1 MAGIFYG
8 VRARLR
14 RAARSAAFV
23 IAGIIFGLVGLG
35 FLTVALWILLA
46 THESALVANVVIG
59 ALYIV
64 LAFSFLAL
72 GAQPGHPQPH
82 HDEPPERYPPERDPL
97 VRIAEGFAVGFD
109 AGCSARKSRR

>member
-1 MAGIFYG
+1 MTGLFSG

-14 RAARSAAFV
+14 RAARSAVFGFAAIV
-23 IAGIIFGLVGLG
+23 FGLVGLG

-46 THESALVANVVIG
+46 TYESALVAHTVIG

-72 GAQPGHPQPH
+72 GAQPEAPQPH
-82 HDEPPERYPPERDPL
+82 HDETPERDPL
-97 VRIAEGFAVGFD
+97 VQIAEGFAIGFD
-109 AGCSARKSRR
+109 AGRSACKTRR